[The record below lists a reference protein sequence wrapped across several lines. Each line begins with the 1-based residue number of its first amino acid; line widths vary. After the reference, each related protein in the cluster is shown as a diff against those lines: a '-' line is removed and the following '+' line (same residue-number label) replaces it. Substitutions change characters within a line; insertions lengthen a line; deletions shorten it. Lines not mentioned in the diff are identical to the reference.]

1 MCDDS
6 IKILLMK
13 LNTLFLFAAFIFLL
27 ESCIGSDNEKGK
39 ELKVTESNFK
49 TVDSIVFREPNIF
62 LKAKQADKLLFVRFS
77 NQDIIFYDLKNKN
90 LSKINVFGDG
100 PEKVSMPLGY
110 NVGFLGDSLIWVS
123 NINAVL
129 KYNFEGKFQGK
140 FAVVNENTY
149 APLMNVTLKDS
160 TLIAL
165 TFPQGYTNKLSFYE
179 NKQTL
184 FLKHDL
190 KNDEQI
196 RFFDYP
202 TEGSNVYTDDYFLGN
217 NHYFHVNYAESK
229 EKATLLTA
237 VEPLLYTLDLQKC
250 EINKKITFSPEY
262 FAPLKVYFKDNPDNT
277 MIFMQAYMGSVFN
290 GHFIVKDVN
299 YAFYSIPYSLEY
311 MTEFVKT
318 HKNFPFEEAPEIKS
332 ALTVFDNEGKK
343 LRDDIVFPASLGKP
357 LLMDED
363 GIIYFMKNPTE
374 EDEKKGQTVY
384 YKVRL
389 TNGKQ

>member
-1 MCDDS
+1 
-6 IKILLMK
+6 MK
-13 LNTLFLFAAFIFLL
+13 LYTLFFFVAFVFLF
-27 ESCIGSDNEKGK
+27 ESCISNDKK
-39 ELKVTESNFK
+39 KRVELKVTESNFK
-49 TVDSIVFREPNIF
+49 IVDSIVIKEPNIF
-62 LKAKQADKLLFVRFS
+62 LKAKQADKLLFIRTS
-77 NQDIIFYDLKNKN
+77 NQDIILYDLKNKK

-110 NVGFLGDSLIWVS
+110 NIGFLSDSLIWVS

-129 KYNFEGKFQGK
+129 KYNFAGKFQGK
-140 FAVVNENTY
+140 YAVINENTY
-149 APLMNVTLKDS
+149 APLLNVTLKDS
-160 TLIAL
+160 ALIAL

-190 KNDEQI
+190 KNNEQI
-196 RFFDYP
+196 RFFDFP

-217 NHYFHVNYAESK
+217 NHYFQVNYTETK
-229 EKATLLTA
+229 EEATFLSA
-237 VEPLLYTLDLQKC
+237 VEPLLFTLDFQKC
-250 EINKKITFSPEY
+250 EISKKITFSPEY
-262 FAPLKVYFKDNPDNT
+262 FAPLKVYFKDKPDNT

-290 GHFIVKDVN
+290 GHFIVNERN
-299 YAFYSIPYSLEY
+299 YVFYSIPYSLEY

-318 HKNFPFEEAPEIKS
+318 HKNFPFEQAPEIKF

-343 LRDDIVFPASLGKP
+343 LRDYIVFPTSLGKA
-357 LLMDED
+357 LLMDEE

-389 TNGKQ
+389 TDEKP

>member
-1 MCDDS
+1 
-6 IKILLMK
+6 MK
-13 LNTLFLFAAFIFLL
+13 LNILYFFLAFVFLF
-27 ESCIGSDNEKGK
+27 ESCISNDKK
-39 ELKVTESNFK
+39 KSIELKVSESNFK
-49 TVDSIVFREPNIF
+49 IVDSIVIKEPNIF
-62 LKAKQADKLLFVRFS
+62 LKAKQADKLLFIRTS
-77 NQDIIFYDLKNKN
+77 NQDIILYDLKNKK

-110 NVGFLGDSLIWVS
+110 NIGFLSDSLIWVS

-129 KYNFEGKFQGK
+129 KYNFAGKFQGK
-140 FAVVNENTY
+140 YAVINENTY
-149 APLMNVTLKDS
+149 APLLNVTLKDS

-190 KNDEQI
+190 KNNEQI
-196 RFFDYP
+196 RFFDFP

-217 NHYFHVNYAESK
+217 NHYFHVNYTETK
-229 EKATLLTA
+229 EEATFLSA
-237 VEPLLYTLDLQKC
+237 VEPLLFTLDFQKC
-250 EINKKITFSPEY
+250 EISKKITFSPEY
-262 FAPLKVYFKDNPDNT
+262 FAPLKVYFKDKPDNT

-290 GHFIVKDVN
+290 GHFIVNERN
-299 YAFYSIPYSLEY
+299 YVFYSIPYSLEY

-318 HKNFPFEEAPEIKS
+318 HKNFPFEQAPEIKF

-343 LRDDIVFPASLGKP
+343 LRDDIVFPTSLGKA
-357 LLMDED
+357 LLMDEE

-389 TNGKQ
+389 TDEKP